1 MTPAGGGTLRIVED
15 AAALATAGADI
26 VADAAA
32 SAGERFVMGLAGG
45 STPKPLY
52 ETLATRPYRDRI
64 DWARAEIV
72 LGDERF
78 VDPDDPASNFR
89 MIRTALLDHVPIPE
103 RQKHAVPYEGLDVAQ
118 AAERYE
124 LVLKQL
130 YGAQEIRP
138 ERPVF
143 DICLLGMGDDGHTA
157 SLLPGQ
163 DALLGERRRWVL
175 PVTEGRPEQRVTLT
189 LPVLDSA
196 RLVVFLVSGES
207 KRAMLER
214 ILSGEETRVPSALVR
229 PAGRLVWLADRA
241 AAGRFAA

>member
-1 MTPAGGGTLRIVED
+1 MTPARGTLRVVED
-15 AAALATAGADI
+15 GAALAKAGADL
-26 VADAAA
+26 VAEAAEA
-32 SAGERFVMGLAGG
+32 AGERFVMGLAGG

-52 ETLATRPYRDRI
+52 ETLATPAYRERI

-78 VDPDDPASNFR
+78 VDPEDPASNFR
-89 MIRTALLDHVPIPE
+89 MIRTALLDHVPIPD
-103 RQKHAVPYEGLDVAQ
+103 RQKHAVPYQGLDVAQ
-118 AAERYE
+118 AAGRYE
-124 LVLKQL
+124 LTLKHL
-130 YGAQEIRP
+130 YGAQDIEAGRP
-138 ERPVF
+138 FF

-163 DALLGERRRWVL
+163 DALLDERRRWVL

-196 RLVVFLVSGES
+196 RLVVFLVSGAG
-207 KRAMLER
+207 KRDMLES
-214 ILSGEETRVPSALVR
+214 ILAGEETGVPSARVR
-229 PAGRLVWLADRA
+229 PEGRLVWLADRA